1 MKMEEYMAS
10 KLSGIFQVKLVAK
23 IVVFGSLGSQD
34 QAVCVVWCLL
44 LKKHKR
50 SKQDC
55 YNLVFS
61 LLHSILIWF
70 VSKKSHFVYII
81 EYFLLL
87 VTGEK

>member
-23 IVVFGSLGSQD
+23 TVVFGSLGPQD
-34 QAVCVVWCLL
+34 QAVWVVWCLL

-70 VSKKSHFVYII
+70 VSKKKAILSI
-81 EYFLLL
+81 
-87 VTGEK
+87 